1 MGFAPR
7 LVSLVALLAAQFCA
21 PAQASDYEVG
31 ESLVCDTQGQ
41 VERFVA
47 HFTGDAPAAVR
58 TVNTEE
64 HNPGA
69 CAIVNV
75 AYMRGPSIGMVRHGE
90 NAFEIVRI
98 LVIGVESA
106 DGIRPVQP
114 SAFFSLFSV
123 KEYAI

>member
-1 MGFAPR
+1 M
-7 LVSLVALLAAQFCA
+7 VALLAAHFCG
-21 PAQASDYEVG
+21 PAQAADYETG

-41 VERFVA
+41 VERFVT
-47 HFTGDAPAAVR
+47 HFTGDASAAVR
-58 TVNTEE
+58 TVNAEE

-75 AYMRGPSIGMVRHGE
+75 AYVRGRSVGMARHGE

-106 DGIRPVQP
+106 DGIRRVQP
-114 SAFFSLFSV
+114 NAFFSLFSV

>member
-1 MGFAPR
+1 M
-7 LVSLVALLAAQFCA
+7 VALLAAHFCG
-21 PAQASDYEVG
+21 PAQAADYETG

-47 HFTGDAPAAVR
+47 HFTGDASAAVS
-58 TVNTEE
+58 TVNAEE

-75 AYMRGPSIGMVRHGE
+75 AYVRGPSIGMVRHGDK
-90 NAFEIVRI
+90 AFEIVRI
-98 LVIGVESA
+98 LVIGVESET
-106 DGIRPVQP
+106 GIRPVQP